1 MGICRNKI
9 SEGYKAYMDKGIYP
23 YLVGYSNNYYDPFF
37 ETYSTFNDEI
47 ISLKIYRGI
56 KL

>member
-1 MGICRNKI
+1 
-9 SEGYKAYMDKGIYP
+9 MDKGIYP
-23 YLVGYSNNYYDPFF
+23 YLVGYSNNYYEPFF
-37 ETYSTFNDEI
+37 ETYCTFNDEI